1 MSKADCLAWKN
12 LAYPDATW
20 NDASGIAAGVCAY
33 DSTTGVPRVSY
44 MLTLI
49 ASACDNGDYECYCVY
64 GSPLSQPPL
73 PPLVPPPPSAPPSP
87 QPSTPPLPPP
97 SLPPTRPPPPAS
109 PYPPPTPCP
118 WLRIPYPSPPP
129 SSPLFV
135 TLVSKVS
142 VLGIEAVVPVGLLAA
157 IFALC
162 LRRSKAWL
170 CCRSRYMER
179 LNLNDDVDE
188 QRASQ
193 KVDAN
198 AEEEGIS
205 LEEYRRPLKDAAG
218 VLEKRVSSR
227 EKDEISPRDEDALEM
242 PPTSRYKE

>member
-1 MSKADCLAWKN
+1 
-12 LAYPDATW
+12 
-20 NDASGIAAGVCAY
+20 
-33 DSTTGVPRVSY
+33 
-44 MLTLI
+44 
-49 ASACDNGDYECYCVY
+49 
-64 GSPLSQPPL
+64 
-73 PPLVPPPPSAPPSP
+73 
-87 QPSTPPLPPP
+87 
-97 SLPPTRPPPPAS
+97 
-109 PYPPPTPCP
+109 
-118 WLRIPYPSPPP
+118 
-129 SSPLFV
+129 
-135 TLVSKVS
+135 
-142 VLGIEAVVPVGLLAA
+142 
-157 IFALC
+157 
-162 LRRSKAWL
+162 
-170 CCRSRYMER
+170 MER